1 MFRNKLSKRIDGLSV
16 VARQCIAAV
25 CFERYCV
32 IHNLKHPDIR
42 AFIDHIWGIG
52 AIQNPEQFEAWE
64 LGFQGLKASGW
75 GDPLPDDLLEIIPP
89 YERSMRSW
97 PTTSFET
104 SATTWYGS
112 DIKGTR
118 EYLIKVIH
126 IVSKYGIELPNFD
139 RFKSSSPE
147 LNGGWGSTPPPNE
160 LYAWRY
166 DF

>member
-97 PTTSFET
+97 PTTSLRRVLPL
-104 SATTWYGS
+104 
-112 DIKGTR
+112 GT
-118 EYLIKVIH
+118 EAI
-126 IVSKYGIELPNFD
+126 
-139 RFKSSSPE
+139 
-147 LNGGWGSTPPPNE
+147 
-160 LYAWRY
+160 
-166 DF
+166 